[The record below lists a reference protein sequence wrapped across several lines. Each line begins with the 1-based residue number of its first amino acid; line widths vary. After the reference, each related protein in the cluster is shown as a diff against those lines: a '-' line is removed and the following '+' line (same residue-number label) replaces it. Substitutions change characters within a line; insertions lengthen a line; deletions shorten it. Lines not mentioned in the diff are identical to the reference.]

1 MHDYFSVKANI
12 LIMQLP
18 IIKQLAE
25 KYTLDE
31 LRAAEEALYN
41 EQQPAIEIGGMDEG
55 EKLTHVLAAIHI
67 LEDVQKGHD
76 LRTAIRNYT
85 NRVRNSIN

>member
-1 MHDYFSVKANI
+1 
-12 LIMQLP
+12 MQLP

-25 KYTLDE
+25 THSLETLK
-31 LRAAEEALYN
+31 AAEESLYN

-67 LEDVQKGHD
+67 LEDVKKGQD

-85 NRVRNSIN
+85 QRVRNSIN